1 MITYIDT
8 KNREKYQVLF
18 AKAEETLKSADPSKL
33 SAGINPEE
41 VEIATLNQYFAYL
54 QDLITVSSN
63 ENIKSYFLRLPL
75 DEELFEINAN
85 TRAISIPR
93 SFSSNGVGVQ
103 GDETAEI
110 IYFSIDR
117 YFDHTDLANED
128 MNIVIQW
135 ETRDKDRQVI
145 TGISPNFGKD
155 IETIPGKIIFG
166 WPIYSELTESP
177 TPIRFAVRFFQ
188 LGAAD
193 GEGIRPLTYS
203 LATLPAEISVGA
215 TIDYDLINKTV
226 QEIDKGKMI
235 TGRIKNVGI
244 YDPSIP
250 TPKVPT
256 ISTPLYIDGKEAD
269 VRIADLPE
277 EGGITLKVSAHPTD
291 IGAVQYNWR
300 KFAYDSATGEYADG
314 SDALEA
320 GVDNGVYEEV
330 TADLGDDLYYRI
342 TSAQNDSV
350 IVYSPISKEDYL
362 NNTTY
367 NAEQEG
373 FETKDGNFIKLF
385 KRYSTATVNSVGIYT
400 VRVGARNGVNT
411 IEQKFENTNEE
422 KATGITI
429 PGPLKPVIEVPENL
443 GEDNIIHL
451 IAQDGA
457 ITLSTSAHKGEE
469 DENAVVKLTYDWKKV
484 INGVEESVDGNS
496 VQNSALQIYALGQNG
511 HGNAPE
517 DINEDDCVYNQAQI
531 TVKQVGNK
539 VIIYHTGEELRTYES
554 TGGQGSGK
562 WLGFDIDT
570 GKSSIVGL
578 KWGYRTSPEDKED
591 DRYTLSEADVNEAY
605 DNGVG
610 LGAGHIIFWAKAE
623 DLAVTGGK
631 SIKINDDELV
641 ITFVEEGPSSETY
654 TFNEDKNEVLIEG
667 LAASKL
673 NEYYIAEVTAERNK
687 VKTASQSKVYRIT
700 NAPDKPRLIC
710 PVRGQRIEADY
721 TSDIVDDYPM
731 RHNGVY
737 RSLSFSVMENYLQ
750 NSDTLSY
757 YWVKMNTNGPNDLD
771 EEGFLKV
778 QIDIGDA
785 LDNLF
790 PDIEGEN
797 DIILPTELGEI
808 ITTNEDNTLG
818 STLQFSNLE
827 AGYYYCIVVNELNNH
842 RVANVTPFYYIH

>member
-18 AKAEETLKSADPSKL
+18 AKAEETLKSADPNKL

-203 LATLPAEISVGA
+203 LATLPSEISVGA
-215 TIDYDLINKTV
+215 TIDYDLINRTV

-320 GVDNGVYEEV
+320 GIDNGVYEEV
-330 TADLGDDLYYRI
+330 TTDLGDDLYYRI

-385 KRYSTATVNSVGIYT
+385 KRYSTATVDQVGIYT

-411 IEQKFENTNEE
+411 IEQKFTDSNEE
-422 KATGITI
+422 KATGIMI
-429 PGPLKPVIEVPENL
+429 PGPLKPTIETPVEAADD
-443 GEDNIIHL
+443 GIIHI

-457 ITLSTSAHKGEE
+457 ITLSTTAYKSEE
-469 DENAVVKLTYDWKKV
+469 DENAIVKLTYDWKK
-484 INGVEESVDGNS
+484 
-496 VQNSALQIYALGQNG
+496 
-511 HGNAPE
+511 
-517 DINEDDCVYNQAQI
+517 INEDNTFTSV
-531 TVKQVGNK
+531 
-539 VIIYHTGEELRTYES
+539 TGENIIIT
-554 TGGQGSGK
+554 
-562 WLGFDIDT
+562 
-570 GKSSIVGL
+570 
-578 KWGYRTSPEDKED
+578 EDKSKI
-591 DRYTLSEADVNEAY
+591 TIQNLPTT
-605 DNGVG
+605 G
-610 LGAGHIIFWAKAE
+610 L
-623 DLAVTGGK
+623 
-631 SIKINDDELV
+631 DER
-641 ITFVEEGPSSETY
+641 
-654 TFNEDKNEVLIEG
+654 
-667 LAASKL
+667 
-673 NEYYIAEVTAERNK
+673 YIAEVTAERNK
-687 VKTASQSKVYRIT
+687 VKTSASSKIYRIT

-721 TSDIVDDYPM
+721 TTENNIIDYPM

-757 YWVKMNTNGPNDLD
+757 YWVKMNTLDPNDLD

-778 QIDIGDA
+778 QVDIGNQ
-785 LDNLF
+785 LNSLF
-790 PDIEGEN
+790 TDLEGEN
-797 DIILPTELGEI
+797 DIILPSDLGEI

-818 STLQFSNLE
+818 STLQFSSLE
-827 AGYYYCIVVNELNNH
+827 EGYYYCIVVNELNNH

>member
-18 AKAEETLKSADPSKL
+18 AKAEETLKSADPNKL
-33 SAGINPEE
+33 SAGINPKE

-277 EGGITLKVSAHPTD
+277 KGGITLKVSAHPTD

-300 KFAYDSATGEYADG
+300 KFAYDSTTGEYADG

-320 GVDNGVYEEV
+320 GIDNGVYEEV
-330 TADLGDDLYYRI
+330 TTDLGDDLYYRI

-362 NNTTY
+362 ENTIY
-367 NAEQEG
+367 NTEQEG

-385 KRYSTATVNSVGIYT
+385 KRYSTATVDKVGIYT
-400 VRVGARNGVNT
+400 VLVGARNGVNT
-411 IEQKFENTNEE
+411 IEQKFADSNEE
-422 KATGITI
+422 KATGIMI
-429 PGPLKPVIEVPENL
+429 PGPLKPTIETPVEAADD
-443 GEDNIIHL
+443 GIIHI

-457 ITLSTSAHKGEE
+457 ITLSTTAYKSEE
-469 DENAVVKLTYDWKKV
+469 DENAIVKLTYDWKK
-484 INGVEESVDGNS
+484 
-496 VQNSALQIYALGQNG
+496 
-511 HGNAPE
+511 
-517 DINEDDCVYNQAQI
+517 INEDNTFTPV
-531 TVKQVGNK
+531 
-539 VIIYHTGEELRTYES
+539 TGENIIIT
-554 TGGQGSGK
+554 
-562 WLGFDIDT
+562 
-570 GKSSIVGL
+570 
-578 KWGYRTSPEDKED
+578 EDKSKI
-591 DRYTLSEADVNEAY
+591 TIQNLPTT
-605 DNGVG
+605 G
-610 LGAGHIIFWAKAE
+610 L
-623 DLAVTGGK
+623 
-631 SIKINDDELV
+631 DER
-641 ITFVEEGPSSETY
+641 
-654 TFNEDKNEVLIEG
+654 
-667 LAASKL
+667 
-673 NEYYIAEVTAERNK
+673 YIAEVTAERNK
-687 VKTASQSKVYRIT
+687 VKTSASSKIYRIT

-721 TSDIVDDYPM
+721 TTENNIIEYPM

-737 RSLSFSVMENYLQ
+737 QSLSFSVMDNYLQ

-757 YWVKMNTNGPNDLD
+757 YWVKMNTLDPNDLD

-778 QIDIGDA
+778 QVDIGNQ
-785 LDNLF
+785 LNSLF
-790 PDIEGEN
+790 TDLEGEN
-797 DIILPTELGEI
+797 DIILPSDLGEI
-808 ITTNEDNTLG
+808 ITINEDNTLG

-827 AGYYYCIVVNELNNH
+827 EGYYYCIVVNELNNH

>member
-1 MITYIDT
+1 MVTYIDT

-18 AKAEETLKSADPSKL
+18 AKAEETLKSADPNKL

-93 SFSSNGVGVQ
+93 NFSSNGVGVQ

-128 MNIVIQW
+128 MNIIIQW
-135 ETRDKDRQVI
+135 ETRDKNRQVI

-193 GEGIRPLTYS
+193 GEGVRPLTYS

-250 TPKVPT
+250 TPKAPT
-256 ISTPLYIDGKEAD
+256 ISTPLYIDGKDAD

-320 GVDNGVYEEV
+320 GIDNGVYEEV
-330 TADLGDDLYYRI
+330 TTDLGDDLYYRI

-362 NNTTY
+362 ENTIY
-367 NAEQEG
+367 NTEQEG

-385 KRYSTATVNSVGIYT
+385 KRYSTATVDQVGIYT

-411 IEQKFENTNEE
+411 IEQKFADSNEE
-422 KATGITI
+422 KATGIMI
-429 PGPLKPVIEVPENL
+429 PGPLKPTIETPVEAADD
-443 GEDNIIHL
+443 GIIHI

-457 ITLSTSAHKGEE
+457 ITLSTTAYKSEE
-469 DENAVVKLTYDWKKV
+469 DENAIVKLTYDWKK
-484 INGVEESVDGNS
+484 
-496 VQNSALQIYALGQNG
+496 
-511 HGNAPE
+511 
-517 DINEDDCVYNQAQI
+517 INEDNTFTPV
-531 TVKQVGNK
+531 
-539 VIIYHTGEELRTYES
+539 TGENIIIT
-554 TGGQGSGK
+554 
-562 WLGFDIDT
+562 
-570 GKSSIVGL
+570 
-578 KWGYRTSPEDKED
+578 EDKSKI
-591 DRYTLSEADVNEAY
+591 TIQNLPTT
-605 DNGVG
+605 G
-610 LGAGHIIFWAKAE
+610 L
-623 DLAVTGGK
+623 
-631 SIKINDDELV
+631 DER
-641 ITFVEEGPSSETY
+641 
-654 TFNEDKNEVLIEG
+654 
-667 LAASKL
+667 
-673 NEYYIAEVTAERNK
+673 YIAEVTAERNK
-687 VKTASQSKVYRIT
+687 VKTSASSKIYRIT

-710 PVRGQRIEADY
+710 PVRGQRVEADY
-721 TSDIVDDYPM
+721 TTENNIIEYPM
-731 RHNGVY
+731 RRNGVY
-737 RSLSFSVMENYLQ
+737 QSLSFSVMDNYLQ

-757 YWVKMNTNGPNDLD
+757 YWVKMNTLDPNDLD

-778 QIDIGDA
+778 QVDIGNQ
-785 LDNLF
+785 LNSLF
-790 PDIEGEN
+790 TDLEGEN
-797 DIILPTELGEI
+797 DIILPSDLGEI
-808 ITTNEDNTLG
+808 ITINEDNTLG

-827 AGYYYCIVVNELNNH
+827 EGYYYCIVINELNNH

>member
-18 AKAEETLKSADPSKL
+18 AKAEETLKSADPNKL

-203 LATLPAEISVGA
+203 LATLPSEISVGA
-215 TIDYDLINKTV
+215 TIDYDLINRTV

-314 SDALEA
+314 SDALET
-320 GVDNGVYEEV
+320 GIDNGVYEEV
-330 TADLGDDLYYRI
+330 TTDLGDDLYYRI

-385 KRYSTATVNSVGIYT
+385 KRYSTATVDKVGIYT

-411 IEQKFENTNEE
+411 IEQKFADSNEE
-422 KATGITI
+422 KATGIMI
-429 PGPLKPVIEVPENL
+429 PGPLKPTIETPVEAADD
-443 GEDNIIHL
+443 GIIHI

-457 ITLSTSAHKGEE
+457 ITLSTTAYKSEE
-469 DENAVVKLTYDWKKV
+469 DENAIVKLTYDWKK
-484 INGVEESVDGNS
+484 
-496 VQNSALQIYALGQNG
+496 
-511 HGNAPE
+511 
-517 DINEDDCVYNQAQI
+517 INEDNTFTPV
-531 TVKQVGNK
+531 
-539 VIIYHTGEELRTYES
+539 TGENIIIT
-554 TGGQGSGK
+554 
-562 WLGFDIDT
+562 
-570 GKSSIVGL
+570 
-578 KWGYRTSPEDKED
+578 EDKSKI
-591 DRYTLSEADVNEAY
+591 TIQNLPTT
-605 DNGVG
+605 G
-610 LGAGHIIFWAKAE
+610 L
-623 DLAVTGGK
+623 
-631 SIKINDDELV
+631 DER
-641 ITFVEEGPSSETY
+641 
-654 TFNEDKNEVLIEG
+654 
-667 LAASKL
+667 
-673 NEYYIAEVTAERNK
+673 YIAEVTAERNK
-687 VKTASQSKVYRIT
+687 VKTSASSKIYRIT

-721 TSDIVDDYPM
+721 TSDIVDYPM

-818 STLQFSNLE
+818 STLQFNNLE
-827 AGYYYCIVVNELNNH
+827 EGYYYCIVVNTLNNH

>member
-1 MITYIDT
+1 MVTYIDT

-18 AKAEETLKSADPSKL
+18 AKAEETLKSADPNKL

-93 SFSSNGVGVQ
+93 NFSSNGVGVQ

-128 MNIVIQW
+128 MNIIIQW
-135 ETRDKDRQVI
+135 ETRDKNRQVI

-193 GEGIRPLTYS
+193 GEGVRPLTYS

-250 TPKVPT
+250 TPKAPT
-256 ISTPLYIDGKEAD
+256 ISTPLYIDGKEAN

-320 GVDNGVYEEV
+320 GIDNGVYEEV
-330 TADLGDDLYYRI
+330 TTDLGDDLYYRI

-362 NNTTY
+362 ENTIY
-367 NAEQEG
+367 NTEQEG

-385 KRYSTATVNSVGIYT
+385 KRYSTATVDQVGIYT

-411 IEQKFENTNEE
+411 IEQKFADSNEE
-422 KATGITI
+422 KATGIMI
-429 PGPLKPVIEVPENL
+429 PGPLKPTIETPAEATDD
-443 GEDNIIHL
+443 GIIHI

-457 ITLSTSAHKGEE
+457 ITLSTTAYKSEE
-469 DENAVVKLTYDWKKV
+469 DENAIVKLTYDWKK
-484 INGVEESVDGNS
+484 
-496 VQNSALQIYALGQNG
+496 
-511 HGNAPE
+511 
-517 DINEDDCVYNQAQI
+517 INEDNTFTPV
-531 TVKQVGNK
+531 
-539 VIIYHTGEELRTYES
+539 TGENIIIT
-554 TGGQGSGK
+554 
-562 WLGFDIDT
+562 
-570 GKSSIVGL
+570 
-578 KWGYRTSPEDKED
+578 EDKSKI
-591 DRYTLSEADVNEAY
+591 TIQNLPTT
-605 DNGVG
+605 G
-610 LGAGHIIFWAKAE
+610 L
-623 DLAVTGGK
+623 
-631 SIKINDDELV
+631 DER
-641 ITFVEEGPSSETY
+641 
-654 TFNEDKNEVLIEG
+654 
-667 LAASKL
+667 
-673 NEYYIAEVTAERNK
+673 YIAEVTAERNK
-687 VKTASQSKVYRIT
+687 VKTSASSKIYRIT

-721 TSDIVDDYPM
+721 TTENNIIEYPM

-737 RSLSFSVMENYLQ
+737 QSLSFSVMDNYLQ

-757 YWVKMNTNGPNDLD
+757 YWVKMNTLDPNDLD

-778 QIDIGDA
+778 QVDIGNQ
-785 LDNLF
+785 LNSLF
-790 PDIEGEN
+790 TDLEGEN
-797 DIILPTELGEI
+797 DIILPSDLGEI
-808 ITTNEDNTLG
+808 ITINEDNTLG

-827 AGYYYCIVVNELNNH
+827 EGYYYCIVVNELNNH

>member
-18 AKAEETLKSADPSKL
+18 AKAEETLKSADPNKL

-203 LATLPAEISVGA
+203 LATLPSEISVGA
-215 TIDYDLINKTV
+215 TIDYDLINRTV

-314 SDALEA
+314 SDALET
-320 GVDNGVYEEV
+320 GIDNGVYEEV
-330 TADLGDDLYYRI
+330 TTDLGDDLYYRI

-385 KRYSTATVNSVGIYT
+385 KRYSTATVDKVGIYT

-411 IEQKFENTNEE
+411 IEQKFTDSNEE
-422 KATGITI
+422 KATGIMI
-429 PGPLKPVIEVPENL
+429 PGPLKPTIETPVEAADD
-443 GEDNIIHL
+443 GIIHI

-457 ITLSTSAHKGEE
+457 ITLSTTAYKSEE
-469 DENAVVKLTYDWKKV
+469 DENAIVKLTYDWKK
-484 INGVEESVDGNS
+484 
-496 VQNSALQIYALGQNG
+496 
-511 HGNAPE
+511 
-517 DINEDDCVYNQAQI
+517 INEDNTFTPV
-531 TVKQVGNK
+531 
-539 VIIYHTGEELRTYES
+539 TGENIIIT
-554 TGGQGSGK
+554 
-562 WLGFDIDT
+562 
-570 GKSSIVGL
+570 
-578 KWGYRTSPEDKED
+578 EDKSKI
-591 DRYTLSEADVNEAY
+591 TIQNLPTT
-605 DNGVG
+605 G
-610 LGAGHIIFWAKAE
+610 L
-623 DLAVTGGK
+623 
-631 SIKINDDELV
+631 DER
-641 ITFVEEGPSSETY
+641 
-654 TFNEDKNEVLIEG
+654 
-667 LAASKL
+667 
-673 NEYYIAEVTAERNK
+673 YIAEVTAERNK
-687 VKTASQSKVYRIT
+687 VKTSASSKIYRIT

-721 TSDIVDDYPM
+721 TSDIVDYPM

-757 YWVKMNTNGPNDLD
+757 YWVKMNTNGPN
-771 EEGFLKV
+771 
-778 QIDIGDA
+778 I
-785 LDNLF
+785 
-790 PDIEGEN
+790 P
-797 DIILPTELGEI
+797 
-808 ITTNEDNTLG
+808 
-818 STLQFSNLE
+818 
-827 AGYYYCIVVNELNNH
+827 
-842 RVANVTPFYYIH
+842 

>member
-1 MITYIDT
+1 MVTYIDT

-18 AKAEETLKSADPSKL
+18 AKAEETLKSADPNKL

-93 SFSSNGVGVQ
+93 NFSSNGVGVQ

-128 MNIVIQW
+128 MNIIIQW
-135 ETRDKDRQVI
+135 ETRDKNRQVI

-193 GEGIRPLTYS
+193 GEGVRPLTYS

-250 TPKVPT
+250 TPKAPT
-256 ISTPLYIDGKEAD
+256 ISTPLYIDGKDAD

-320 GVDNGVYEEV
+320 GIDNGVYEEV
-330 TADLGDDLYYRI
+330 TTDLGDDLYYRI

-362 NNTTY
+362 ENTIY
-367 NAEQEG
+367 NTEQKG

-385 KRYSTATVNSVGIYT
+385 KRYSTATVDQVGIYT

-411 IEQKFENTNEE
+411 IEQKFADSNEE
-422 KATGITI
+422 KATGIMI
-429 PGPLKPVIEVPENL
+429 PGPLKPTIETPVEAADD
-443 GEDNIIHL
+443 GIIHI

-457 ITLSTSAHKGEE
+457 ITLSTTAYKSEE
-469 DENAVVKLTYDWKKV
+469 DENAIVKLTYDWKK
-484 INGVEESVDGNS
+484 
-496 VQNSALQIYALGQNG
+496 
-511 HGNAPE
+511 
-517 DINEDDCVYNQAQI
+517 INEDNTFTPV
-531 TVKQVGNK
+531 
-539 VIIYHTGEELRTYES
+539 TGENIIIT
-554 TGGQGSGK
+554 
-562 WLGFDIDT
+562 
-570 GKSSIVGL
+570 
-578 KWGYRTSPEDKED
+578 EDKSKI
-591 DRYTLSEADVNEAY
+591 TIQNLPTT
-605 DNGVG
+605 G
-610 LGAGHIIFWAKAE
+610 L
-623 DLAVTGGK
+623 
-631 SIKINDDELV
+631 DER
-641 ITFVEEGPSSETY
+641 
-654 TFNEDKNEVLIEG
+654 
-667 LAASKL
+667 
-673 NEYYIAEVTAERNK
+673 YIAEVTAERNK
-687 VKTASQSKVYRIT
+687 VKTSASSKIYRIT

-710 PVRGQRIEADY
+710 PVRGQRVEADY
-721 TSDIVDDYPM
+721 TTENNIIEYPM
-731 RHNGVY
+731 RRNGVY
-737 RSLSFSVMENYLQ
+737 QSLSFSVMDNYLQ

-757 YWVKMNTNGPNDLD
+757 YWVKMNTLDPNDLD

-778 QIDIGDA
+778 QVDIGNQ
-785 LDNLF
+785 LNSLF
-790 PDIEGEN
+790 TDLEGEN
-797 DIILPTELGEI
+797 DIILPSDLGEI
-808 ITTNEDNTLG
+808 ITINEDNTLG

-827 AGYYYCIVVNELNNH
+827 EGYYYCIVVNELNNH

>member
-18 AKAEETLKSADPSKL
+18 AKAEETLKSADPNKL
-33 SAGINPEE
+33 SAGINPKE

-203 LATLPAEISVGA
+203 LATLPSEISVGA
-215 TIDYDLINKTV
+215 TIDYDLINRTV

-256 ISTPLYIDGKEAD
+256 ISTPLYIDGKEAN

-330 TADLGDDLYYRI
+330 TTDLGDDLYYRI

-350 IVYSPISKEDYL
+350 IAYSPISKEDYL
-362 NNTTY
+362 ENTIY
-367 NAEQEG
+367 NTKQEG

-385 KRYSTATVNSVGIYT
+385 KRYSTATVDSVGIYT

-411 IEQKFENTNEE
+411 IEQKFADSNEE
-422 KATGITI
+422 KATGIMI
-429 PGPLKPVIEVPENL
+429 PGPLKPTIETPVEAADD
-443 GEDNIIHL
+443 GIIHI

-457 ITLSTSAHKGEE
+457 ITLSTTAYKSEE
-469 DENAVVKLTYDWKKV
+469 DENAIVKLTYDWKK
-484 INGVEESVDGNS
+484 
-496 VQNSALQIYALGQNG
+496 
-511 HGNAPE
+511 
-517 DINEDDCVYNQAQI
+517 INEDNTFTPV
-531 TVKQVGNK
+531 
-539 VIIYHTGEELRTYES
+539 TGENIIIT
-554 TGGQGSGK
+554 
-562 WLGFDIDT
+562 
-570 GKSSIVGL
+570 
-578 KWGYRTSPEDKED
+578 EDKSKI
-591 DRYTLSEADVNEAY
+591 TIQNLPTT
-605 DNGVG
+605 G
-610 LGAGHIIFWAKAE
+610 L
-623 DLAVTGGK
+623 
-631 SIKINDDELV
+631 DER
-641 ITFVEEGPSSETY
+641 
-654 TFNEDKNEVLIEG
+654 
-667 LAASKL
+667 
-673 NEYYIAEVTAERNK
+673 YIAEVTAERNK
-687 VKTASQSKVYRIT
+687 VKTSASSKIYRIT

-710 PVRGQRIEADY
+710 PVRGQRVEADY
-721 TSDIVDDYPM
+721 TTENNIIEYPM
-731 RHNGVY
+731 RRNGVY
-737 RSLSFSVMENYLQ
+737 QSLSFSVMDNYLQ

-757 YWVKMNTNGPNDLD
+757 YWVKMNTLDPNDLD

-778 QIDIGDA
+778 QVDIGNQ
-785 LDNLF
+785 LNNLF
-790 PDIEGEN
+790 TDLEGEN
-797 DIILPTELGEI
+797 DIILPSDLGEI

-827 AGYYYCIVVNELNNH
+827 EGYYYCIVVNELNNH

>member
-1 MITYIDT
+1 MVTYIDT

-18 AKAEETLKSADPSKL
+18 AKAEKTLKSADPNKL

-93 SFSSNGVGVQ
+93 NFSSNGVGVQ

-128 MNIVIQW
+128 MNIIIQW
-135 ETRDKDRQVI
+135 ETRDKNRQVI

-193 GEGIRPLTYS
+193 GEGVRPLAYS

-250 TPKVPT
+250 TPKAPT
-256 ISTPLYIDGKEAD
+256 ISTPLYIDGKDAD

-320 GVDNGVYEEV
+320 GIDNGVYEEV
-330 TADLGDDLYYRI
+330 TTDLGDDLYYRI

-362 NNTTY
+362 ENTIY
-367 NAEQEG
+367 NTEQKG

-385 KRYSTATVNSVGIYT
+385 KRYSTATVDKVGIYT

-411 IEQKFENTNEE
+411 IEQKFADSNEE
-422 KATGITI
+422 KATGIMI
-429 PGPLKPVIEVPENL
+429 PGPLKPTIETPVEAADD
-443 GEDNIIHL
+443 GIIHI

-457 ITLSTSAHKGEE
+457 ITLSTTAYKSEE
-469 DENAVVKLTYDWKKV
+469 DENAIVKLTYDWKK
-484 INGVEESVDGNS
+484 
-496 VQNSALQIYALGQNG
+496 
-511 HGNAPE
+511 
-517 DINEDDCVYNQAQI
+517 INEDNTFTPV
-531 TVKQVGNK
+531 
-539 VIIYHTGEELRTYES
+539 TGENIIIT
-554 TGGQGSGK
+554 
-562 WLGFDIDT
+562 
-570 GKSSIVGL
+570 
-578 KWGYRTSPEDKED
+578 EDKSKI
-591 DRYTLSEADVNEAY
+591 TIQNLPTT
-605 DNGVG
+605 G
-610 LGAGHIIFWAKAE
+610 L
-623 DLAVTGGK
+623 
-631 SIKINDDELV
+631 DER
-641 ITFVEEGPSSETY
+641 
-654 TFNEDKNEVLIEG
+654 
-667 LAASKL
+667 
-673 NEYYIAEVTAERNK
+673 YIAEVTAERNK
-687 VKTASQSKVYRIT
+687 VKTSASSKIYRIT

-710 PVRGQRIEADY
+710 PVRGQRVEADY
-721 TSDIVDDYPM
+721 TTENNIIEYPM
-731 RHNGVY
+731 RRNGVY
-737 RSLSFSVMENYLQ
+737 QSLSFSVMDNYLQ

-757 YWVKMNTNGPNDLD
+757 YWVKMNTLDPNDLD

-778 QIDIGDA
+778 QVDIGNQ
-785 LDNLF
+785 LNSLF
-790 PDIEGEN
+790 TDLEGEN
-797 DIILPTELGEI
+797 DIILPSDLGEI
-808 ITTNEDNTLG
+808 ITINEDNTLG

-827 AGYYYCIVVNELNNH
+827 EGYYYCIVVNELNNH

>member
-18 AKAEETLKSADPSKL
+18 AKAEETLKNADPNKL

-203 LATLPAEISVGA
+203 LATLPSEISVGA
-215 TIDYDLINKTV
+215 TIDYDLINRTV

-300 KFAYDSATGEYADG
+300 KFAYDSVTGEYADG
-314 SDALEA
+314 SDALET
-320 GVDNGVYEEV
+320 GIDNGVYEEV
-330 TADLGDDLYYRI
+330 TTDLGDDLYYRI

-362 NNTTY
+362 NNTKY
-367 NAEQEG
+367 NTEQEG

-385 KRYSTATVNSVGIYT
+385 KRYSTATVDSVGIYT

-411 IEQKFENTNEE
+411 IEQKFTDPNEE
-422 KATGITI
+422 KATGIMI
-429 PGPLKPVIEVPENL
+429 PGPLKPTIETPAEATDD
-443 GEDNIIHL
+443 GIIHI

-457 ITLSTSAHKGEE
+457 ITLSTTAYKSEE
-469 DENAVVKLTYDWKKV
+469 DENAIVKLTYDWKK
-484 INGVEESVDGNS
+484 
-496 VQNSALQIYALGQNG
+496 
-511 HGNAPE
+511 
-517 DINEDDCVYNQAQI
+517 INEDNTFTPA
-531 TVKQVGNK
+531 
-539 VIIYHTGEELRTYES
+539 TGENIIIT
-554 TGGQGSGK
+554 
-562 WLGFDIDT
+562 
-570 GKSSIVGL
+570 
-578 KWGYRTSPEDKED
+578 EDKSKI
-591 DRYTLSEADVNEAY
+591 TIQNLPTT
-605 DNGVG
+605 G
-610 LGAGHIIFWAKAE
+610 L
-623 DLAVTGGK
+623 
-631 SIKINDDELV
+631 DEC
-641 ITFVEEGPSSETY
+641 
-654 TFNEDKNEVLIEG
+654 
-667 LAASKL
+667 
-673 NEYYIAEVTAERNK
+673 YIAEVTAERNK
-687 VKTASQSKVYRIT
+687 VKTSANSKIYRIT

-710 PVRGQRIEADY
+710 PVRGQRVEADY
-721 TSDIVDDYPM
+721 TTENNIIEYPM
-731 RHNGVY
+731 RRNGVY
-737 RSLSFSVMENYLQ
+737 QSLSFSVMDNYLQ

-757 YWVKMNTNGPNDLD
+757 YWVKMNTLDPNDLD

-778 QIDIGDA
+778 QVDIGNQ
-785 LDNLF
+785 LNNLF
-790 PDIEGEN
+790 TDLEGEN
-797 DIILPTELGEI
+797 DIILPSDLGEI

>member
-18 AKAEETLKSADPSKL
+18 AKAEETLKSADPNKL

-203 LATLPAEISVGA
+203 LATLPSEISVGA
-215 TIDYDLINKTV
+215 TIDYDLINRTV

-330 TADLGDDLYYRI
+330 TTDLGDDLYYRI

-350 IVYSPISKEDYL
+350 IAYSPISKEDYL
-362 NNTTY
+362 ENTIY
-367 NAEQEG
+367 NTEQEG

-385 KRYSTATVNSVGIYT
+385 KRYSIATVDSVGIYT

-411 IEQKFENTNEE
+411 IEQKFADSNEE
-422 KATGITI
+422 KATGIMI
-429 PGPLKPVIEVPENL
+429 PGPLKPTIETPVEAADD
-443 GEDNIIHL
+443 GIIHI

-457 ITLSTSAHKGEE
+457 ITLSTTAYKSEE
-469 DENAVVKLTYDWKKV
+469 DENAIVKLTYDWKK
-484 INGVEESVDGNS
+484 
-496 VQNSALQIYALGQNG
+496 
-511 HGNAPE
+511 
-517 DINEDDCVYNQAQI
+517 INEDNTFTPV
-531 TVKQVGNK
+531 
-539 VIIYHTGEELRTYES
+539 TGENIIIT
-554 TGGQGSGK
+554 
-562 WLGFDIDT
+562 
-570 GKSSIVGL
+570 
-578 KWGYRTSPEDKED
+578 EDKSKI
-591 DRYTLSEADVNEAY
+591 TIQNLPTT
-605 DNGVG
+605 G
-610 LGAGHIIFWAKAE
+610 L
-623 DLAVTGGK
+623 
-631 SIKINDDELV
+631 DEC
-641 ITFVEEGPSSETY
+641 
-654 TFNEDKNEVLIEG
+654 
-667 LAASKL
+667 
-673 NEYYIAEVTAERNK
+673 YIAEVTAERNK
-687 VKTASQSKVYRIT
+687 VKTSANSKIYRIT

-710 PVRGQRIEADY
+710 PVRGQRVEADY
-721 TSDIVDDYPM
+721 TTENNIIEYPM

-757 YWVKMNTNGPNDLD
+757 YWVKMNINGPNDLD

-790 PDIEGEN
+790 PDTEGEN

-818 STLQFSNLE
+818 STLQFNNLE
-827 AGYYYCIVVNELNNH
+827 EGYYYCIVVNTLNNH

>member
-1 MITYIDT
+1 MVTYIDT

-18 AKAEETLKSADPSKL
+18 AKAEETLKSADPNKL
-33 SAGINPEE
+33 SAGINPKE

-93 SFSSNGVGVQ
+93 NFSSNGVGVQ

-128 MNIVIQW
+128 MNIIIQW
-135 ETRDKDRQVI
+135 ETRDKNRQVI

-193 GEGIRPLTYS
+193 GEGVRPLTYS

-250 TPKVPT
+250 TPKAPT
-256 ISTPLYIDGKEAD
+256 ISTPLYIDGKDAD

-320 GVDNGVYEEV
+320 GIDNGVYEEV
-330 TADLGDDLYYRI
+330 TTDLGDDLYYRI

-362 NNTTY
+362 ENTIY
-367 NAEQEG
+367 NTEQEG

-385 KRYSTATVNSVGIYT
+385 KRYSTATVDKVGIYT

-411 IEQKFENTNEE
+411 IEQKFADSNEE
-422 KATGITI
+422 KATGIMI
-429 PGPLKPVIEVPENL
+429 PGPLKPTIETPVEAADD
-443 GEDNIIHL
+443 GIIHI

-457 ITLSTSAHKGEE
+457 ITLSTTAYKSEE
-469 DENAVVKLTYDWKKV
+469 DENAIVKLTYDWKK
-484 INGVEESVDGNS
+484 
-496 VQNSALQIYALGQNG
+496 
-511 HGNAPE
+511 
-517 DINEDDCVYNQAQI
+517 INEDNTFTPV
-531 TVKQVGNK
+531 
-539 VIIYHTGEELRTYES
+539 TGENIIIT
-554 TGGQGSGK
+554 
-562 WLGFDIDT
+562 
-570 GKSSIVGL
+570 
-578 KWGYRTSPEDKED
+578 EDKSKI
-591 DRYTLSEADVNEAY
+591 TIQNLPTT
-605 DNGVG
+605 G
-610 LGAGHIIFWAKAE
+610 L
-623 DLAVTGGK
+623 
-631 SIKINDDELV
+631 DER
-641 ITFVEEGPSSETY
+641 
-654 TFNEDKNEVLIEG
+654 
-667 LAASKL
+667 
-673 NEYYIAEVTAERNK
+673 YIAEVTAERNK
-687 VKTASQSKVYRIT
+687 VKTSASSKIYRIT

-710 PVRGQRIEADY
+710 PVRGQRVEADY
-721 TSDIVDDYPM
+721 TTENNIIEYPM
-731 RHNGVY
+731 RRNGVY
-737 RSLSFSVMENYLQ
+737 QSLSFSVMDNYLQ

-757 YWVKMNTNGPNDLD
+757 YWVKMNTLDPNDLD

-778 QIDIGDA
+778 QVDIGNQ
-785 LDNLF
+785 LNSLF
-790 PDIEGEN
+790 TDLEGEN
-797 DIILPTELGEI
+797 DIILPSDLGEI
-808 ITTNEDNTLG
+808 ITINEDNTLG

-827 AGYYYCIVVNELNNH
+827 EGYYYCIVVNELNNH

>member
-1 MITYIDT
+1 MVTYIDT

-18 AKAEETLKSADPSKL
+18 AKAEETLKSADPNKL

-93 SFSSNGVGVQ
+93 NFSSNGVGVQ

-128 MNIVIQW
+128 MNIIIQW
-135 ETRDKDRQVI
+135 ETRDKNRQVI

-193 GEGIRPLTYS
+193 GEGVRPLTYS

-250 TPKVPT
+250 TPKAPT
-256 ISTPLYIDGKEAD
+256 ISTPLYIDGKDAD

-320 GVDNGVYEEV
+320 GIDNGVYEEV
-330 TADLGDDLYYRI
+330 TTNLGDDLYYRI

-362 NNTTY
+362 ENTIY
-367 NAEQEG
+367 NTEQEG

-385 KRYSTATVNSVGIYT
+385 KRYSTATVDQVGIYT

-411 IEQKFENTNEE
+411 IEQKFADSNEE
-422 KATGITI
+422 KATGIMI
-429 PGPLKPVIEVPENL
+429 PGPLKPTIETPVEAADD
-443 GEDNIIHL
+443 GIIHI

-457 ITLSTSAHKGEE
+457 ITLSTTAYKSEE
-469 DENAVVKLTYDWKKV
+469 DENAIVKLTYDWKK
-484 INGVEESVDGNS
+484 
-496 VQNSALQIYALGQNG
+496 
-511 HGNAPE
+511 
-517 DINEDDCVYNQAQI
+517 INEDNTFTPV
-531 TVKQVGNK
+531 
-539 VIIYHTGEELRTYES
+539 TGENIIIT
-554 TGGQGSGK
+554 
-562 WLGFDIDT
+562 
-570 GKSSIVGL
+570 
-578 KWGYRTSPEDKED
+578 EDKSKI
-591 DRYTLSEADVNEAY
+591 TIQNLPTT
-605 DNGVG
+605 G
-610 LGAGHIIFWAKAE
+610 L
-623 DLAVTGGK
+623 
-631 SIKINDDELV
+631 DER
-641 ITFVEEGPSSETY
+641 
-654 TFNEDKNEVLIEG
+654 
-667 LAASKL
+667 
-673 NEYYIAEVTAERNK
+673 YIAEVTAERNK
-687 VKTASQSKVYRIT
+687 VKTSASSKIYRIT

-721 TSDIVDDYPM
+721 TTENNIIEYPM

-737 RSLSFSVMENYLQ
+737 QSLSFSVMNNYLQ

-757 YWVKMNTNGPNDLD
+757 YWVKMNTLDPNDLD

-778 QIDIGDA
+778 QVDIGNQ
-785 LDNLF
+785 LNNLF
-790 PDIEGEN
+790 TDLEGEN
-797 DIILPTELGEI
+797 DIILPSDLGEI
-808 ITTNEDNTLG
+808 ITINEDNTLG

-827 AGYYYCIVVNELNNH
+827 EGYYYCIVVNELNNH

>member
-18 AKAEETLKSADPSKL
+18 AKAEETLKSADPNKL

-203 LATLPAEISVGA
+203 LATLPSEISVGA
-215 TIDYDLINKTV
+215 TIDYDLINRTA

-250 TPKVPT
+250 TPKIPT

-330 TADLGDDLYYRI
+330 TTDLGDDLYYRI

-385 KRYSTATVNSVGIYT
+385 KRYSTATVDKVGIYT

-411 IEQKFENTNEE
+411 IEQKFTDSNEE
-422 KATGITI
+422 KATGIMI
-429 PGPLKPVIEVPENL
+429 PGPLKPTIETPVEAADD
-443 GEDNIIHL
+443 GIIHI

-457 ITLSTSAHKGEE
+457 ITLSTTAYKSEE
-469 DENAVVKLTYDWKKV
+469 DENAIVKLTYDWKK
-484 INGVEESVDGNS
+484 
-496 VQNSALQIYALGQNG
+496 
-511 HGNAPE
+511 
-517 DINEDDCVYNQAQI
+517 INEDNTFTPV
-531 TVKQVGNK
+531 
-539 VIIYHTGEELRTYES
+539 TGENIIIT
-554 TGGQGSGK
+554 
-562 WLGFDIDT
+562 
-570 GKSSIVGL
+570 
-578 KWGYRTSPEDKED
+578 EDKSKI
-591 DRYTLSEADVNEAY
+591 TIQNLPTT
-605 DNGVG
+605 G
-610 LGAGHIIFWAKAE
+610 L
-623 DLAVTGGK
+623 
-631 SIKINDDELV
+631 DER
-641 ITFVEEGPSSETY
+641 
-654 TFNEDKNEVLIEG
+654 
-667 LAASKL
+667 
-673 NEYYIAEVTAERNK
+673 YIAEVTAERNK
-687 VKTASQSKVYRIT
+687 VKTSASSKIYRIT

-721 TSDIVDDYPM
+721 TSDIVDYPM

-818 STLQFSNLE
+818 STLQFNNLE
-827 AGYYYCIVVNELNNH
+827 EGYYYCIVVNTLNNH

>member
-18 AKAEETLKSADPSKL
+18 AKAEETLKNADPNKL

-193 GEGIRPLTYS
+193 GEGVRPLTYS
-203 LATLPAEISVGA
+203 LATLSAEISVGA

-250 TPKVPT
+250 TPKAPT
-256 ISTPLYIDGKEAD
+256 ISTPLYIDGKDAD

-320 GVDNGVYEEV
+320 GIDNGVYEEV
-330 TADLGDDLYYRI
+330 TTDLGDDLYYRI

-362 NNTTY
+362 ENTIY
-367 NAEQEG
+367 NTEQEG

-385 KRYSTATVNSVGIYT
+385 KRYSTATVDQVGIYT

-411 IEQKFENTNEE
+411 IEQKFADSNEE
-422 KATGITI
+422 KATGIMI
-429 PGPLKPVIEVPENL
+429 PGPLKPTIETPVEAADD
-443 GEDNIIHL
+443 GIIHI

-457 ITLSTSAHKGEE
+457 ITLSTTAYKSEE
-469 DENAVVKLTYDWKKV
+469 DENAIVKLTYDWKK
-484 INGVEESVDGNS
+484 
-496 VQNSALQIYALGQNG
+496 
-511 HGNAPE
+511 
-517 DINEDDCVYNQAQI
+517 INEDNTFTPV
-531 TVKQVGNK
+531 
-539 VIIYHTGEELRTYES
+539 TGENIIIT
-554 TGGQGSGK
+554 
-562 WLGFDIDT
+562 
-570 GKSSIVGL
+570 
-578 KWGYRTSPEDKED
+578 EDKSKI
-591 DRYTLSEADVNEAY
+591 TIQNLPTT
-605 DNGVG
+605 G
-610 LGAGHIIFWAKAE
+610 L
-623 DLAVTGGK
+623 
-631 SIKINDDELV
+631 DER
-641 ITFVEEGPSSETY
+641 
-654 TFNEDKNEVLIEG
+654 
-667 LAASKL
+667 
-673 NEYYIAEVTAERNK
+673 YIAEVTAERNK
-687 VKTASQSKVYRIT
+687 VKTSASSKIYRIT

-710 PVRGQRIEADY
+710 PVRGQRVEADY
-721 TSDIVDDYPM
+721 TTENNIIEYPM
-731 RHNGVY
+731 RRNGVY
-737 RSLSFSVMENYLQ
+737 QSLSFSVMDNYLQ

-757 YWVKMNTNGPNDLD
+757 YWVKMNTLDPNDVD

-778 QIDIGDA
+778 QVDIGNQ
-785 LDNLF
+785 LNNLF
-790 PDIEGEN
+790 TDLEGEN
-797 DIILPTELGEI
+797 DIILPSDLGEI

-818 STLQFSNLE
+818 STLRFSNLE
-827 AGYYYCIVVNELNNH
+827 EGYYYCIVVNELNNH

>member
-1 MITYIDT
+1 MVTYIDT

-18 AKAEETLKSADPSKL
+18 AKAEETLKSADPNKL

-128 MNIVIQW
+128 MNIIIQW
-135 ETRDKDRQVI
+135 ETRDKNRQVI

-193 GEGIRPLTYS
+193 GEGVRPLTYS

-250 TPKVPT
+250 TPKAPT
-256 ISTPLYIDGKEAD
+256 ISTPLYIDGKDAD

-320 GVDNGVYEEV
+320 GIDNGVYEEV
-330 TADLGDDLYYRI
+330 TTDLGDDLYYRI

-362 NNTTY
+362 ENTIY
-367 NAEQEG
+367 NTEQEG

-385 KRYSTATVNSVGIYT
+385 KRYSTATVDQVGIYT

-411 IEQKFENTNEE
+411 IEQKFADSNEE
-422 KATGITI
+422 KATGIMI
-429 PGPLKPVIEVPENL
+429 PGPLKPTIETPVEAADD
-443 GEDNIIHL
+443 GIIHI

-457 ITLSTSAHKGEE
+457 ITLSTTAYKSEE
-469 DENAVVKLTYDWKKV
+469 DENAIVKLTYDWKK
-484 INGVEESVDGNS
+484 
-496 VQNSALQIYALGQNG
+496 
-511 HGNAPE
+511 
-517 DINEDDCVYNQAQI
+517 INEDNTFTPV
-531 TVKQVGNK
+531 
-539 VIIYHTGEELRTYES
+539 TGENIIIT
-554 TGGQGSGK
+554 
-562 WLGFDIDT
+562 
-570 GKSSIVGL
+570 
-578 KWGYRTSPEDKED
+578 EDKSKI
-591 DRYTLSEADVNEAY
+591 TIQNLPTT
-605 DNGVG
+605 G
-610 LGAGHIIFWAKAE
+610 L
-623 DLAVTGGK
+623 
-631 SIKINDDELV
+631 DER
-641 ITFVEEGPSSETY
+641 
-654 TFNEDKNEVLIEG
+654 
-667 LAASKL
+667 
-673 NEYYIAEVTAERNK
+673 YIAEVTAERNK
-687 VKTASQSKVYRIT
+687 VKTSASSKIYRIT

-710 PVRGQRIEADY
+710 PVRGQRVEADY
-721 TSDIVDDYPM
+721 TTENNIIEYPM
-731 RHNGVY
+731 RRNGVY
-737 RSLSFSVMENYLQ
+737 QSLSFSVMDNYLQ

-757 YWVKMNTNGPNDLD
+757 YWVKMNTLDPNDLD

-778 QIDIGDA
+778 QVDIGNQ
-785 LDNLF
+785 LNNLF
-790 PDIEGEN
+790 TDLEGEN
-797 DIILPTELGEI
+797 DIILPSDLGEI
-808 ITTNEDNTLG
+808 ITINEDNTLG

-827 AGYYYCIVVNELNNH
+827 EGYYYCIVVNELNNH

>member
-18 AKAEETLKSADPSKL
+18 AKAEETLKSADPNKL
-33 SAGINPEE
+33 SAGINPKE

-135 ETRDKDRQVI
+135 ETRDKNRQVI

-256 ISTPLYIDGKEAD
+256 ISTPLYINGKEAD

-314 SDALEA
+314 SDALET
-320 GVDNGVYEEV
+320 GIDNGVYEEV
-330 TADLGDDLYYRI
+330 TTDLGDDLYYRI

-350 IVYSPISKEDYL
+350 LVYSPISKEDYL
-362 NNTTY
+362 ENTKY
-367 NAEQEG
+367 NTEQEG

-411 IEQKFENTNEE
+411 IEQKFADSNEE
-422 KATGITI
+422 KATGIMI
-429 PGPLKPVIEVPENL
+429 PGPLKPTIETPVEAADD
-443 GEDNIIHL
+443 GIIHI

-457 ITLSTSAHKGEE
+457 ITLSTTAYKSEE
-469 DENAVVKLTYDWKKV
+469 DENAIVKLTYDWKK
-484 INGVEESVDGNS
+484 
-496 VQNSALQIYALGQNG
+496 
-511 HGNAPE
+511 
-517 DINEDDCVYNQAQI
+517 INEDNTFTSV
-531 TVKQVGNK
+531 
-539 VIIYHTGEELRTYES
+539 TGENIIIT
-554 TGGQGSGK
+554 
-562 WLGFDIDT
+562 
-570 GKSSIVGL
+570 
-578 KWGYRTSPEDKED
+578 EDKSKI
-591 DRYTLSEADVNEAY
+591 TIQNLPTT
-605 DNGVG
+605 G
-610 LGAGHIIFWAKAE
+610 L
-623 DLAVTGGK
+623 
-631 SIKINDDELV
+631 DER
-641 ITFVEEGPSSETY
+641 
-654 TFNEDKNEVLIEG
+654 
-667 LAASKL
+667 
-673 NEYYIAEVTAERNK
+673 YIAEVTAERNK
-687 VKTASQSKVYRIT
+687 VKTSASSKIYRIT

-721 TSDIVDDYPM
+721 TTENNIIDYPM

-737 RSLSFSVMENYLQ
+737 RSLSFSVVENYLQ

-757 YWVKMNTNGPNDLD
+757 YWVKMNINGPNDLD

-818 STLQFSNLE
+818 STLQFNNLE
-827 AGYYYCIVVNELNNH
+827 EGYYYCIVVNTLNNH

>member
-18 AKAEETLKSADPSKL
+18 AKAEETLKSADPNKL

-203 LATLPAEISVGA
+203 LATLPSEISVGA
-215 TIDYDLINKTV
+215 TIDYDLINRTV

-330 TADLGDDLYYRI
+330 TTDLGDDLYYRI

-385 KRYSTATVNSVGIYT
+385 KRYSTATVDKVGIYT

-411 IEQKFENTNEE
+411 IEQKFTDSNEE
-422 KATGITI
+422 KATGIMI
-429 PGPLKPVIEVPENL
+429 PGPLKPTIETPVEAADD
-443 GEDNIIHL
+443 GIIHI

-457 ITLSTSAHKGEE
+457 ITLSTTAYKSEE
-469 DENAVVKLTYDWKKV
+469 DENAIVKLTYDWKK
-484 INGVEESVDGNS
+484 
-496 VQNSALQIYALGQNG
+496 
-511 HGNAPE
+511 
-517 DINEDDCVYNQAQI
+517 INEDNTFTPV
-531 TVKQVGNK
+531 
-539 VIIYHTGEELRTYES
+539 TGENIIIT
-554 TGGQGSGK
+554 
-562 WLGFDIDT
+562 
-570 GKSSIVGL
+570 
-578 KWGYRTSPEDKED
+578 EDKSKI
-591 DRYTLSEADVNEAY
+591 TIQNLPTT
-605 DNGVG
+605 G
-610 LGAGHIIFWAKAE
+610 L
-623 DLAVTGGK
+623 
-631 SIKINDDELV
+631 DER
-641 ITFVEEGPSSETY
+641 
-654 TFNEDKNEVLIEG
+654 
-667 LAASKL
+667 
-673 NEYYIAEVTAERNK
+673 YIAEVTAERNK
-687 VKTASQSKVYRIT
+687 VKTSASSKIYRIT

-721 TSDIVDDYPM
+721 TSDIVDYPM

-818 STLQFSNLE
+818 STLQFNNLE
-827 AGYYYCIVVNELNNH
+827 EGYYYCIVVNTLNNH

>member
-18 AKAEETLKSADPSKL
+18 AKAEETLKNADPNKL

-135 ETRDKDRQVI
+135 ETRDKNRQVI

-193 GEGIRPLTYS
+193 GEGVRPLTYS

-250 TPKVPT
+250 TPKAPT
-256 ISTPLYIDGKEAD
+256 ISTPLYIDGKDAD

-314 SDALEA
+314 SDALES
-320 GVDNGVYEEV
+320 GIDNGVYEEV
-330 TADLGDDLYYRI
+330 TTDLGDDLYYRI

-362 NNTTY
+362 ENTIY
-367 NAEQEG
+367 NTEQEG

-385 KRYSTATVNSVGIYT
+385 KRYSTATVDQVGIYT

-411 IEQKFENTNEE
+411 IEQKFADSNEE
-422 KATGITI
+422 KATGIMI
-429 PGPLKPVIEVPENL
+429 PGPLKPTIETPVEAADD
-443 GEDNIIHL
+443 GIIHI

-457 ITLSTSAHKGEE
+457 ITLSTTAYKSEE
-469 DENAVVKLTYDWKKV
+469 DENAIVKLTYDWKK
-484 INGVEESVDGNS
+484 
-496 VQNSALQIYALGQNG
+496 
-511 HGNAPE
+511 
-517 DINEDDCVYNQAQI
+517 INEDNTFTPV
-531 TVKQVGNK
+531 
-539 VIIYHTGEELRTYES
+539 TGENIIIT
-554 TGGQGSGK
+554 
-562 WLGFDIDT
+562 
-570 GKSSIVGL
+570 
-578 KWGYRTSPEDKED
+578 EDKSKI
-591 DRYTLSEADVNEAY
+591 TIQNLPTT
-605 DNGVG
+605 G
-610 LGAGHIIFWAKAE
+610 L
-623 DLAVTGGK
+623 
-631 SIKINDDELV
+631 DER
-641 ITFVEEGPSSETY
+641 
-654 TFNEDKNEVLIEG
+654 
-667 LAASKL
+667 
-673 NEYYIAEVTAERNK
+673 YIAEVTAERNK
-687 VKTASQSKVYRIT
+687 VKTSASSKIYRIT

-710 PVRGQRIEADY
+710 PVRGQRVEADY
-721 TSDIVDDYPM
+721 TTEHNIIEYPM

-737 RSLSFSVMENYLQ
+737 QSLSFSVMDNYLQ

-757 YWVKMNTNGPNDLD
+757 YWVKMNTLDPNDLD

-778 QIDIGDA
+778 QVDIGNQ
-785 LDNLF
+785 LNSLF
-790 PDIEGEN
+790 PDLEGEN
-797 DIILPTELGEI
+797 DIILPSDLGEI
-808 ITTNEDNTLG
+808 ITINEDNTLG

-827 AGYYYCIVVNELNNH
+827 EGYYYCIVVNELNNH

>member
-1 MITYIDT
+1 MVTYIDT

-18 AKAEETLKSADPSKL
+18 AKAEETLKSADPNKL

-93 SFSSNGVGVQ
+93 NFSSNGVGVQ

-128 MNIVIQW
+128 MNIIIQW
-135 ETRDKDRQVI
+135 ETRDKNRQVI

-193 GEGIRPLTYS
+193 GEGVRPLTYS

-250 TPKVPT
+250 TPKAPT
-256 ISTPLYIDGKEAD
+256 ISTPLYIDGKDAD

-320 GVDNGVYEEV
+320 GIDNGVYEEV
-330 TADLGDDLYYRI
+330 TTDLGDDLYYRI

-362 NNTTY
+362 ENTIY
-367 NAEQEG
+367 NTEQEG

-385 KRYSTATVNSVGIYT
+385 KRYSTATVDQVGIYT

-411 IEQKFENTNEE
+411 IEQKFADSNEE
-422 KATGITI
+422 KATGIMI
-429 PGPLKPVIEVPENL
+429 PGPLKPTIETPVEAADD
-443 GEDNIIHL
+443 GIIHI

-457 ITLSTSAHKGEE
+457 ITLSTTAYKSEE
-469 DENAVVKLTYDWKKV
+469 DENAIVKLTYDWKK
-484 INGVEESVDGNS
+484 
-496 VQNSALQIYALGQNG
+496 
-511 HGNAPE
+511 
-517 DINEDDCVYNQAQI
+517 INEDNTFTPV
-531 TVKQVGNK
+531 
-539 VIIYHTGEELRTYES
+539 TGENIIIT
-554 TGGQGSGK
+554 
-562 WLGFDIDT
+562 
-570 GKSSIVGL
+570 
-578 KWGYRTSPEDKED
+578 EDKSKI
-591 DRYTLSEADVNEAY
+591 TIQNLPTT
-605 DNGVG
+605 G
-610 LGAGHIIFWAKAE
+610 L
-623 DLAVTGGK
+623 
-631 SIKINDDELV
+631 DER
-641 ITFVEEGPSSETY
+641 
-654 TFNEDKNEVLIEG
+654 
-667 LAASKL
+667 
-673 NEYYIAEVTAERNK
+673 YIAEVTAERNK
-687 VKTASQSKVYRIT
+687 VKTSASSKIYRIT

-710 PVRGQRIEADY
+710 PVRGQRVEADY
-721 TSDIVDDYPM
+721 TTENNIIEYPM
-731 RHNGVY
+731 RRNGVY
-737 RSLSFSVMENYLQ
+737 QSLSFSVMDNYLQ

-757 YWVKMNTNGPNDLD
+757 YWVKMNTLDPNDLD

-778 QIDIGDA
+778 QVDIGNQ
-785 LDNLF
+785 LNNLF
-790 PDIEGEN
+790 TDLEGEN
-797 DIILPTELGEI
+797 DIILPSDLGEI
-808 ITTNEDNTLG
+808 ITINEDNTLG

-827 AGYYYCIVVNELNNH
+827 EGYYYCIVVNELNNH

>member
-18 AKAEETLKSADPSKL
+18 AKAEETLKSADPNKL

-135 ETRDKDRQVI
+135 ETRDKNRQVI

-193 GEGIRPLTYS
+193 GEGVRPLTYS

-250 TPKVPT
+250 TPKAPT
-256 ISTPLYIDGKEAD
+256 ISTPLYIDGKDAD

-314 SDALEA
+314 SDALES
-320 GVDNGVYEEV
+320 GIDNGVYEEV
-330 TADLGDDLYYRI
+330 TTDLGDDLYYRI

-362 NNTTY
+362 ENTIY
-367 NAEQEG
+367 NTEQEG

-385 KRYSTATVNSVGIYT
+385 KRYSTATVDQVGIYT

-411 IEQKFENTNEE
+411 IEQKFADSNEE
-422 KATGITI
+422 KATGIMI
-429 PGPLKPVIEVPENL
+429 PGPLKPTIETPVEAADD
-443 GEDNIIHL
+443 GIIHI

-457 ITLSTSAHKGEE
+457 ITLSTTAYKSEE
-469 DENAVVKLTYDWKKV
+469 DENAIVKLTYDWKK
-484 INGVEESVDGNS
+484 
-496 VQNSALQIYALGQNG
+496 
-511 HGNAPE
+511 
-517 DINEDDCVYNQAQI
+517 INEDNTFTPV
-531 TVKQVGNK
+531 
-539 VIIYHTGEELRTYES
+539 TGENIIIT
-554 TGGQGSGK
+554 
-562 WLGFDIDT
+562 
-570 GKSSIVGL
+570 
-578 KWGYRTSPEDKED
+578 EDKSKI
-591 DRYTLSEADVNEAY
+591 TIQNLPTT
-605 DNGVG
+605 G
-610 LGAGHIIFWAKAE
+610 L
-623 DLAVTGGK
+623 
-631 SIKINDDELV
+631 DER
-641 ITFVEEGPSSETY
+641 
-654 TFNEDKNEVLIEG
+654 
-667 LAASKL
+667 
-673 NEYYIAEVTAERNK
+673 YIAEVTAERNK
-687 VKTASQSKVYRIT
+687 VKTSASSKIYRIT

-710 PVRGQRIEADY
+710 PVRGQRVEADY
-721 TSDIVDDYPM
+721 TTEHNIIEYPM

-737 RSLSFSVMENYLQ
+737 QSLSFSVMDNYLQ

-757 YWVKMNTNGPNDLD
+757 YWVKMNTLDPNDLD

-778 QIDIGDA
+778 QVDIGNQ
-785 LDNLF
+785 LNSLF
-790 PDIEGEN
+790 PDLEGEN
-797 DIILPTELGEI
+797 DIILPSDLGEI
-808 ITTNEDNTLG
+808 ITINEDNTLG

-827 AGYYYCIVVNELNNH
+827 EGYYYCIVVNELNNH

>member
-18 AKAEETLKSADPSKL
+18 AKAEETLKSADPNKL

-128 MNIVIQW
+128 MNIIIQW

-203 LATLPAEISVGA
+203 LATLPSEISVGA
-215 TIDYDLINKTV
+215 TIDYDLINRTV

-320 GVDNGVYEEV
+320 GIDNGVYEEV
-330 TADLGDDLYYRI
+330 TTDLGDDLYYRI

-385 KRYSTATVNSVGIYT
+385 KRYSTATVDSVGIYT

-411 IEQKFENTNEE
+411 IEQKFTDSNEE
-422 KATGITI
+422 KATGIMI
-429 PGPLKPVIEVPENL
+429 PGPLKPTIETPVEAADD
-443 GEDNIIHL
+443 GIIHI

-457 ITLSTSAHKGEE
+457 ITLSTTAYKSEE
-469 DENAVVKLTYDWKKV
+469 DENAIVKLTYDWKK
-484 INGVEESVDGNS
+484 INKDNTSTPVTGGNITMPVSVLPVEQLPDDADWLINASEDEE
-496 VQNSALQIYALGQNG
+496 LGAKG
-511 HGNAPE
+511 
-517 DINEDDCVYNQAQI
+517 IYNQEHVQI
-531 TVKQVGNK
+531 IQTGNTVTLYLKDTTSLK
-539 VIIYHTGEELRTYES
+539 SFES
-554 TGGQGSGK
+554 TDPEQGTHE
-562 WLGFDIDT
+562 WIALDIDT
-570 GKSSIVGL
+570 GKTTVAGTVWQDGQYTFTTEDENKLGIANGHILYWFKADETPTTRKIDDVVLTFRVSTELPSEEEYQFI
-578 KWGYRTSPEDKED
+578 TEDKSKI
-591 DRYTLSEADVNEAY
+591 TIQNLPTT
-605 DNGVG
+605 G
-610 LGAGHIIFWAKAE
+610 L
-623 DLAVTGGK
+623 
-631 SIKINDDELV
+631 DEC
-641 ITFVEEGPSSETY
+641 
-654 TFNEDKNEVLIEG
+654 
-667 LAASKL
+667 
-673 NEYYIAEVTAERNK
+673 YIAEVTAERNK
-687 VKTASQSKVYRIT
+687 VKTSANSKIYRIT

-721 TSDIVDDYPM
+721 TTENNIIEYPM

-818 STLQFSNLE
+818 STLQFNNLE
-827 AGYYYCIVVNELNNH
+827 EGYYYCIVVNTLNNH

>member
-18 AKAEETLKSADPSKL
+18 AKAEETLKNADPNKL

-203 LATLPAEISVGA
+203 LATLPSEISVGA
-215 TIDYDLINKTV
+215 TIDYDLINRTV

-330 TADLGDDLYYRI
+330 TTDLGDDLYYRI

-350 IVYSPISKEDYL
+350 IAYSPISKEDYL
-362 NNTTY
+362 ENTIY
-367 NAEQEG
+367 NTKQEG

-385 KRYSTATVNSVGIYT
+385 KRYSTATVDSVGIYT

-411 IEQKFENTNEE
+411 IEQKFADSNEE
-422 KATGITI
+422 KATGIMI
-429 PGPLKPVIEVPENL
+429 PGPLKPTIETPAEAADD
-443 GEDNIIHL
+443 GIIHI

-457 ITLSTSAHKGEE
+457 ITLSTTAYKSEE
-469 DENAVVKLTYDWKKV
+469 DENAIVKLTYDWEK
-484 INGVEESVDGNS
+484 
-496 VQNSALQIYALGQNG
+496 
-511 HGNAPE
+511 
-517 DINEDDCVYNQAQI
+517 INEDNTFTPV
-531 TVKQVGNK
+531 
-539 VIIYHTGEELRTYES
+539 TGENIIIT
-554 TGGQGSGK
+554 
-562 WLGFDIDT
+562 
-570 GKSSIVGL
+570 
-578 KWGYRTSPEDKED
+578 EDKSKI
-591 DRYTLSEADVNEAY
+591 TIQNLPTT
-605 DNGVG
+605 G
-610 LGAGHIIFWAKAE
+610 L
-623 DLAVTGGK
+623 
-631 SIKINDDELV
+631 DER
-641 ITFVEEGPSSETY
+641 
-654 TFNEDKNEVLIEG
+654 
-667 LAASKL
+667 
-673 NEYYIAEVTAERNK
+673 YIAEVTAERNK
-687 VKTASQSKVYRIT
+687 VKTSASSKIYRIT

-721 TSDIVDDYPM
+721 TTENNIVDYPM

-757 YWVKMNTNGPNDLD
+757 YWVKMNINGPNDLD

-818 STLQFSNLE
+818 STLQFNNLE
-827 AGYYYCIVVNELNNH
+827 EGYYYCIVVNTLNNH

>member
-18 AKAEETLKSADPSKL
+18 AKAEETLKNADPNKL

-135 ETRDKDRQVI
+135 ETRDKNRQVI

-203 LATLPAEISVGA
+203 LATLPAEISIGA

-256 ISTPLYIDGKEAD
+256 ISTPLYIDGKEAN

-320 GVDNGVYEEV
+320 GIDNGVYEEV
-330 TADLGDDLYYRI
+330 TTDLGDDLYYRI

-385 KRYSTATVNSVGIYT
+385 KRYSTATVDSVGIYT

-411 IEQKFENTNEE
+411 IEQKFTDSNEE
-422 KATGITI
+422 KATGIMI
-429 PGPLKPVIEVPENL
+429 PGPLKPTIETPVEAADD
-443 GEDNIIHL
+443 GIIHI

-457 ITLSTSAHKGEE
+457 ITLSTAAYKSEE
-469 DENAVVKLTYDWKKV
+469 DENAIVKLTYDWKK
-484 INGVEESVDGNS
+484 INKDNTSTPVTGGNITMPVSVLPVEQLPDDADWLINASENEE
-496 VQNSALQIYALGQNG
+496 LGAKG
-511 HGNAPE
+511 
-517 DINEDDCVYNQAQI
+517 IYNQEHVQI
-531 TVKQVGNK
+531 IQTGNTITLYLK
-539 VIIYHTGEELRTYES
+539 DTDSLKEFES
-554 TGGQGSGK
+554 TDPEQGTHK
-562 WLGFDIDT
+562 WIALDIDT
-570 GKSSIVGL
+570 GKTTVAGTVWQDGQYTFTAEDENELGIANGHILYWFKADETPTTRKIDDVVLTFRVSTELPSEEEYQFI
-578 KWGYRTSPEDKED
+578 TEDKSKI
-591 DRYTLSEADVNEAY
+591 TIQNLPTT
-605 DNGVG
+605 G
-610 LGAGHIIFWAKAE
+610 L
-623 DLAVTGGK
+623 
-631 SIKINDDELV
+631 DEC
-641 ITFVEEGPSSETY
+641 
-654 TFNEDKNEVLIEG
+654 
-667 LAASKL
+667 
-673 NEYYIAEVTAERNK
+673 YIAEVTAERNK
-687 VKTASQSKVYRIT
+687 VKTSANSKIYRIT

-721 TSDIVDDYPM
+721 TTENNIIEYPM
-731 RHNGVY
+731 RRNGVY
-737 RSLSFSVMENYLQ
+737 QSLSFSVMDNYLQ

-757 YWVKMNTNGPNDLD
+757 YWVKMNTLDPNDLD

-778 QIDIGDA
+778 QVDIGNQ
-785 LDNLF
+785 LNSLF
-790 PDIEGEN
+790 PDLEGEN
-797 DIILPTELGEI
+797 DIILPSDLGEI
-808 ITTNEDNTLG
+808 ITINEDNTLG

-827 AGYYYCIVVNELNNH
+827 EGYYYCIVVNELNNH

>member
-18 AKAEETLKSADPSKL
+18 AKAEKTLKSADPNKL

-203 LATLPAEISVGA
+203 LATLPSEISVGA
-215 TIDYDLINKTV
+215 TIDYDLINRTV

-300 KFAYDSATGEYADG
+300 KFAYDSVTGEYADG
-314 SDALEA
+314 SDALET
-320 GVDNGVYEEV
+320 GIDNGVYEEV
-330 TADLGDDLYYRI
+330 TTDLGDDLYYRI

-362 NNTTY
+362 NSTTY

-385 KRYSTATVNSVGIYT
+385 KRYSTATVDSVGIYT

-411 IEQKFENTNEE
+411 IEQKFTDPNEE
-422 KATGITI
+422 KATGIMI
-429 PGPLKPVIEVPENL
+429 PGPLKPTIETPAEATDD
-443 GEDNIIHL
+443 GIIHI

-457 ITLSTSAHKGEE
+457 ITLSTTAYKSEE
-469 DENAVVKLTYDWKKV
+469 DENAIVKLTYDWKK
-484 INGVEESVDGNS
+484 
-496 VQNSALQIYALGQNG
+496 
-511 HGNAPE
+511 
-517 DINEDDCVYNQAQI
+517 INEDNTFTPA
-531 TVKQVGNK
+531 
-539 VIIYHTGEELRTYES
+539 TGENIIIT
-554 TGGQGSGK
+554 
-562 WLGFDIDT
+562 
-570 GKSSIVGL
+570 
-578 KWGYRTSPEDKED
+578 EDKSKI
-591 DRYTLSEADVNEAY
+591 TIQNLPTT
-605 DNGVG
+605 G
-610 LGAGHIIFWAKAE
+610 L
-623 DLAVTGGK
+623 
-631 SIKINDDELV
+631 DEC
-641 ITFVEEGPSSETY
+641 
-654 TFNEDKNEVLIEG
+654 
-667 LAASKL
+667 
-673 NEYYIAEVTAERNK
+673 YIAEVTAERNK
-687 VKTASQSKVYRIT
+687 VKTSANSKIYRIT

-710 PVRGQRIEADY
+710 PVRGQRVEADY
-721 TSDIVDDYPM
+721 TTENNIIEYPM
-731 RHNGVY
+731 RRNGVY
-737 RSLSFSVMENYLQ
+737 QSLSFSVMDDYLQ

-757 YWVKMNTNGPNDLD
+757 YWVKMNTLDPNDVD

-778 QIDIGDA
+778 QVDIGNQ
-785 LDNLF
+785 LNNLF
-790 PDIEGEN
+790 TDLEGEN
-797 DIILPTELGEI
+797 DIILPSDLGEI
-808 ITTNEDNTLG
+808 ITVNEDNTLG
-818 STLQFSNLE
+818 SKIGR
-827 AGYYYCIVVNELNNH
+827 AHV
-842 RVANVTPFYYIH
+842 

>member
-18 AKAEETLKSADPSKL
+18 AKAEETLKSADPNKL

-203 LATLPAEISVGA
+203 LATLPSEISVGA
-215 TIDYDLINKTV
+215 TIDYDLINRTV

-330 TADLGDDLYYRI
+330 TTDLGDDLYYRI

-350 IVYSPISKEDYL
+350 IAYSPISKEDYL
-362 NNTTY
+362 ENTIY
-367 NAEQEG
+367 NTEQEG

-411 IEQKFENTNEE
+411 IEQKFADSNEE
-422 KATGITI
+422 KATGIMI
-429 PGPLKPVIEVPENL
+429 PGPLKPTIETPVEAADD
-443 GEDNIIHL
+443 GIIHI

-457 ITLSTSAHKGEE
+457 ITLSTTAYKSEE
-469 DENAVVKLTYDWKKV
+469 DENAIVKLTYDWKK
-484 INGVEESVDGNS
+484 
-496 VQNSALQIYALGQNG
+496 
-511 HGNAPE
+511 
-517 DINEDDCVYNQAQI
+517 INEDNTFTPV
-531 TVKQVGNK
+531 
-539 VIIYHTGEELRTYES
+539 TGENIIIT
-554 TGGQGSGK
+554 
-562 WLGFDIDT
+562 
-570 GKSSIVGL
+570 
-578 KWGYRTSPEDKED
+578 EDKSKI
-591 DRYTLSEADVNEAY
+591 TIQNLPTT
-605 DNGVG
+605 G
-610 LGAGHIIFWAKAE
+610 L
-623 DLAVTGGK
+623 
-631 SIKINDDELV
+631 DER
-641 ITFVEEGPSSETY
+641 
-654 TFNEDKNEVLIEG
+654 
-667 LAASKL
+667 
-673 NEYYIAEVTAERNK
+673 YIAEVTAERNK
-687 VKTASQSKVYRIT
+687 VKTSASSKIYRIT

-721 TSDIVDDYPM
+721 TTENNIIDYPM

-737 RSLSFSVMENYLQ
+737 RSLSFSVVENYLQ

-757 YWVKMNTNGPNDLD
+757 YWVKMNINGPNDLD

-818 STLQFSNLE
+818 STLQFNNLE
-827 AGYYYCIVVNELNNH
+827 EGYYYCIVVNTLNNH

>member
-1 MITYIDT
+1 MVTYIDT

-18 AKAEETLKSADPSKL
+18 AKAEETLKSADPNKL

-93 SFSSNGVGVQ
+93 NFSSNGVGVQ

-128 MNIVIQW
+128 MNIIIQW
-135 ETRDKDRQVI
+135 ETRDKNRQVI

-193 GEGIRPLTYS
+193 GEGVRPLTYS

-250 TPKVPT
+250 TPKAPT
-256 ISTPLYIDGKEAD
+256 ISTPLYIDGKEAN

-320 GVDNGVYEEV
+320 GIDNGVYEEV
-330 TADLGDDLYYRI
+330 TTDLGDDLYYRI

-362 NNTTY
+362 ENTIY
-367 NAEQEG
+367 NTEQEG

-385 KRYSTATVNSVGIYT
+385 KRYSTATVNQVGIYT

-411 IEQKFENTNEE
+411 IEQKFTDSNEE
-422 KATGITI
+422 KATGIMI
-429 PGPLKPVIEVPENL
+429 PGPLKPTIETPAEATDD
-443 GEDNIIHL
+443 GIIHI

-457 ITLSTSAHKGEE
+457 ITLSTTAYKSEE
-469 DENAVVKLTYDWKKV
+469 DENAIVKLTYDWKK
-484 INGVEESVDGNS
+484 
-496 VQNSALQIYALGQNG
+496 
-511 HGNAPE
+511 
-517 DINEDDCVYNQAQI
+517 INEDNTFTPV
-531 TVKQVGNK
+531 
-539 VIIYHTGEELRTYES
+539 TGENIIIT
-554 TGGQGSGK
+554 
-562 WLGFDIDT
+562 
-570 GKSSIVGL
+570 
-578 KWGYRTSPEDKED
+578 EDKSKI
-591 DRYTLSEADVNEAY
+591 TIQNLPTT
-605 DNGVG
+605 G
-610 LGAGHIIFWAKAE
+610 L
-623 DLAVTGGK
+623 
-631 SIKINDDELV
+631 DER
-641 ITFVEEGPSSETY
+641 
-654 TFNEDKNEVLIEG
+654 
-667 LAASKL
+667 
-673 NEYYIAEVTAERNK
+673 YIAEVTAERNK
-687 VKTASQSKVYRIT
+687 VKTSASSKIYRIT

-721 TSDIVDDYPM
+721 TTENNIIEYPM

-737 RSLSFSVMENYLQ
+737 QSLSFSVMDNYLQ

-757 YWVKMNTNGPNDLD
+757 YWVKMNTLDPNDLD

-778 QIDIGDA
+778 QVDIGNQ
-785 LDNLF
+785 LNSLF
-790 PDIEGEN
+790 TDLEGEN
-797 DIILPTELGEI
+797 DIILPSDLGEI
-808 ITTNEDNTLG
+808 ITINEDNTLG

-827 AGYYYCIVVNELNNH
+827 EGYYYCIVVNELNNH

>member
-1 MITYIDT
+1 MVTYIDT

-18 AKAEETLKSADPSKL
+18 AKAEETLKSADPNKL

-93 SFSSNGVGVQ
+93 NFSSNGVGVQ

-128 MNIVIQW
+128 MNIIIQW
-135 ETRDKDRQVI
+135 ETRDKNRQVI

-193 GEGIRPLTYS
+193 GEGVRPLTYS

-250 TPKVPT
+250 TPKAPT
-256 ISTPLYIDGKEAD
+256 ISTPLYIDGKDAD

-320 GVDNGVYEEV
+320 GIDNGVYEEV
-330 TADLGDDLYYRI
+330 TTNLGDDLYYRI

-362 NNTTY
+362 ENTIY
-367 NAEQEG
+367 NTEQEG

-385 KRYSTATVNSVGIYT
+385 KRYSTATVDQVGIYT

-411 IEQKFENTNEE
+411 IEQKFADSNEE
-422 KATGITI
+422 KATGIMI
-429 PGPLKPVIEVPENL
+429 PGPLKPTIETPVEAADD
-443 GEDNIIHL
+443 GIIHI

-457 ITLSTSAHKGEE
+457 ITLSTTAYKSEE
-469 DENAVVKLTYDWKKV
+469 DENAIVKLTYDWKK
-484 INGVEESVDGNS
+484 
-496 VQNSALQIYALGQNG
+496 
-511 HGNAPE
+511 
-517 DINEDDCVYNQAQI
+517 INEDNTFTPV
-531 TVKQVGNK
+531 
-539 VIIYHTGEELRTYES
+539 TGENIIIT
-554 TGGQGSGK
+554 
-562 WLGFDIDT
+562 
-570 GKSSIVGL
+570 
-578 KWGYRTSPEDKED
+578 EDKSKI
-591 DRYTLSEADVNEAY
+591 TIQNLPTT
-605 DNGVG
+605 G
-610 LGAGHIIFWAKAE
+610 L
-623 DLAVTGGK
+623 
-631 SIKINDDELV
+631 DER
-641 ITFVEEGPSSETY
+641 
-654 TFNEDKNEVLIEG
+654 
-667 LAASKL
+667 
-673 NEYYIAEVTAERNK
+673 YIAEVTAERNK
-687 VKTASQSKVYRIT
+687 VKTSASSKIYRIT

-710 PVRGQRIEADY
+710 PVRGQRVEADY
-721 TSDIVDDYPM
+721 TTENNIIEYPM
-731 RHNGVY
+731 RRNGVY
-737 RSLSFSVMENYLQ
+737 QSLSFSVMDNYLQ

-757 YWVKMNTNGPNDLD
+757 YWVKMNTLDPNDLD

-778 QIDIGDA
+778 QVDIGNQ
-785 LDNLF
+785 LNNLF
-790 PDIEGEN
+790 TDLEGEN
-797 DIILPTELGEI
+797 DIILPSDLGEI
-808 ITTNEDNTLG
+808 ITINEDNTLG

-827 AGYYYCIVVNELNNH
+827 EGYYYCIVVNELNNH

>member
-1 MITYIDT
+1 MVTYIDT

-18 AKAEETLKSADPSKL
+18 AKAEETLKSADPNKL

-93 SFSSNGVGVQ
+93 NFSSNGVGVQ

-128 MNIVIQW
+128 MNIIIQW
-135 ETRDKDRQVI
+135 ETRDKNRQVI

-193 GEGIRPLTYS
+193 GEGVRPLTYS

-250 TPKVPT
+250 TPKAPT
-256 ISTPLYIDGKEAD
+256 ISTPLYIDGKDAD

-320 GVDNGVYEEV
+320 GIDNGVYEEV
-330 TADLGDDLYYRI
+330 TTDLGDDLYYRI

-362 NNTTY
+362 ENTIY
-367 NAEQEG
+367 NTEQKG

-385 KRYSTATVNSVGIYT
+385 KRYSTATVDKVGIYT

-411 IEQKFENTNEE
+411 IEQKFADSNEE
-422 KATGITI
+422 KATGIMI
-429 PGPLKPVIEVPENL
+429 PGPLKPTIETPVEAADD
-443 GEDNIIHL
+443 GIIHI

-457 ITLSTSAHKGEE
+457 ITLSTTAYKSEE
-469 DENAVVKLTYDWKKV
+469 DENAIVKLTYDWKK
-484 INGVEESVDGNS
+484 
-496 VQNSALQIYALGQNG
+496 
-511 HGNAPE
+511 
-517 DINEDDCVYNQAQI
+517 INEDNTFTPV
-531 TVKQVGNK
+531 
-539 VIIYHTGEELRTYES
+539 TGENIIIT
-554 TGGQGSGK
+554 
-562 WLGFDIDT
+562 
-570 GKSSIVGL
+570 
-578 KWGYRTSPEDKED
+578 EDKSKI
-591 DRYTLSEADVNEAY
+591 TIQNLPTT
-605 DNGVG
+605 G
-610 LGAGHIIFWAKAE
+610 L
-623 DLAVTGGK
+623 
-631 SIKINDDELV
+631 DER
-641 ITFVEEGPSSETY
+641 
-654 TFNEDKNEVLIEG
+654 
-667 LAASKL
+667 
-673 NEYYIAEVTAERNK
+673 YIAEVTAERNK
-687 VKTASQSKVYRIT
+687 VKTSASSKIYRIT

-710 PVRGQRIEADY
+710 PVRGQRVEADY
-721 TSDIVDDYPM
+721 TTENNIIEYPM
-731 RHNGVY
+731 RRNGVY
-737 RSLSFSVMENYLQ
+737 QSLSFSVMDNYLQ

-757 YWVKMNTNGPNDLD
+757 YWVKMNTLDPNDLD

-778 QIDIGDA
+778 QVDIGNQ
-785 LDNLF
+785 LNSLF
-790 PDIEGEN
+790 TDLEGEN
-797 DIILPTELGEI
+797 DIILPSDLGEI
-808 ITTNEDNTLG
+808 ITINEDNTLG

-827 AGYYYCIVVNELNNH
+827 EGYYYCIVVNELNNH